1 MMARIRAASTPS
13 RRPVT
18 NPLVKAA
25 TSIRAHSTCAQ
36 GAMTLAFK
44 VACHAES
51 IRAAHEGQV
60 PGSGRP
66 RAGRSVA
73 AADLEPGQ
81 APAGE
86 HEAADD
92 HDEEDGDAD
101 VERELGVAKVDAHP

>member
-25 TSIRAHSTCAQ
+25 TSIQAHPVVQ
-36 GAMTLAFK
+36 GHMTLIFK

-51 IRAAHEGQV
+51 SPASPTRQASPVSVA
-60 PGSGRP
+60 RCD
-66 RAGRSVA
+66 RRSVA

-81 APAGE
+81 APAPE
-86 HEAADD
+86 HEPTDD
-92 HDEEDGDAD
+92 HHHEHENADG
-101 VERELGVAKVDAHP
+101 RG